1 MYTCTTCI
9 IFCYQNQTI
18 IREDKTLKKVFILQN
33 GEYIELSYQKFQELE
48 AKNKKFARPCS
59 QKHNGVVVAEEYPR
73 V

>member
-1 MYTCTTCI
+1 M
-9 IFCYQNQTI
+9 
-18 IREDKTLKKVFILQN
+18 KKVFILQN